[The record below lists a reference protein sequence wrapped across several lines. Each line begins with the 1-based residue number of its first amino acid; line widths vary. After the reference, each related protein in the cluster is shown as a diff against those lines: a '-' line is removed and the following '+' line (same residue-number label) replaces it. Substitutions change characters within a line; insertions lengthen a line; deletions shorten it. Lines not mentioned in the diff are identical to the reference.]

1 MESDA
6 GAIDDYAAG
15 LFLRY
20 FRSGVHT
27 ETRTPSINVNRDLNL
42 LRSHWA
48 VSAQVRMF
56 VDYVLKHPHETQS
69 LLTFR
74 RRTDDVVARGRIDAR
89 ATSMLR
95 LTSGLPTAIMADE
108 PVRSFDTG
116 PNQVV
121 AWVVYN
127 ATLHAA
133 RLLDEQPDDSGYR
146 SLVESGMAGLAAI
159 NRLDALREPL
169 NATSAAR
176 RPRPGSI
183 RDAARSRRAMYR
195 HAVAAYRILSD
206 MESGDEN
213 AIREIVQST
222 LIAPI
227 EVWRRFELTVALA
240 IGLALAETTG
250 ASLNL
255 RVLASGSEVPILTCG
270 SYAIYWQQ
278 LTRHYRAPA
287 PEPSERR
294 TRDALEAYNMQATSN
309 RPDLVLINEE
319 TAYIVAIIEIKYLAG
334 DTAGTRFREAM
345 DQIVRYA
352 RGYADGADMGA
363 LVRRSLIAMNTGAPR
378 LRDLSATAPSSVD
391 FAAMQTGGLTSW
403 VTSRVL
409 S

>member
-1 MESDA
+1 MESDP

-20 FRSGVHT
+20 FRSGVQT
-27 ETRTPSINVNRDLNL
+27 ETGTPAIDVSRDLDL

-74 RRTDDVVARGRIDAR
+74 RRADDVVARGRIDAR
-89 ATSMLR
+89 ATSVLR
-95 LTSGLPTAIMADE
+95 LTSGLPTVIISDE

-169 NATSAAR
+169 NAATATR
-176 RPRPGSI
+176 RPGPGSI
-183 RDAARSRRAMYR
+183 RDATRSRRAMYR

-213 AIREIVQST
+213 AIREIVRST
-222 LIAPI
+222 LMAPV
-227 EVWRRFELTVALA
+227 EVWRRFELAVALA
-240 IGLALAETTG
+240 IGLTLAETTG
-250 ASLNL
+250 VSLTLN
-255 RVLASGSEVPILTCG
+255 VLAGGSEVPILTCG
-270 SYAIYWQQ
+270 PYAIYWQQ
-278 LTRHYRAPA
+278 VTRHYSLPV
-287 PEPSERR
+287 PEPSEQW
-294 TRDALEAYNMQATSN
+294 TQDALEAYNMRATSD
-309 RPDLVLINEE
+309 RPDLVLVDEE
-319 TAYIVAIIEIKYLAG
+319 TASIVAIIEVKYLAG
-334 DTAGTRFREAM
+334 DTVGARFREAM

-363 LVRRSLIAMNTGAPR
+363 LVRRSLIAMNTGVPK
-378 LRDLSATAPSSVD
+378 LRDLSAPAPLSVD